1 MNHLPSTSFERMILD
16 NYKQC
21 LNIWMDEQDEEFETA
36 EEEETVDID
45 QILHELT
52 EIWERERLTIAGVI
66 LTYEDIVEIIDR
78 NPHYLKFIDHM
89 IIEEMNKE
97 HELVDEI
104 ECLEDSDQI
113 NEDWIDEETN

>member
-1 MNHLPSTSFERMILD
+1 MILD

-104 ECLEDSDQI
+104 ECLEDSDQTDG
-113 NEDWIDEETN
+113 NWIDEETK